1 MFDLTREEDGG
12 RFIFDRSF
20 DRFVF
25 LTMEVF
31 DPSGLFSNSFVTVCK
46 SSTKFNNSTKQ
57 SLERNNA
64 TQKKQQRSK
73 KRPVDG
79 SDCDK
84 TGRKQ
89 NSWNVSITQKSNFLN
104 ESRMLIKYGGT
115 R

>member
-1 MFDLTREEDGG
+1 MFIFMFDLTREEDGG
-12 RFIFDRSF
+12 RFIFDRTF

-64 TQKKQQRSK
+64 SQKCHWFEKTAGRWQRLRQNGPKTKQLERFNYSKKQFS
-73 KRPVDG
+73 
-79 SDCDK
+79 
-84 TGRKQ
+84 
-89 NSWNVSITQKSNFLN
+89 
-104 ESRMLIKYGGT
+104 
-115 R
+115 